1 MRLLLTICLAF
12 GLLFAY
18 KAEDL
23 IGKTYNDLGL
33 KSELICPIKNVPI
46 EKHKD
51 WLGYIQYNDNTIDA
65 VSSPKYAFNFFHT
78 EALKHFAGIYK
89 LYMTDFKTGK
99 LIDASEAYYVFG
111 SRIMSVGGDD
121 IIPFANEADAK
132 EFLEANSGKKI
143 YRFDRMDKN
152 FINYLD
158 MR

>member
-12 GLLFAY
+12 GLLFDY
-18 KAEDL
+18 TAEDL
-23 IGKTYNDLGL
+23 IGKTYIDLGL
-33 KSELICPIKNVPI
+33 KSELVCLIKNVPI

-132 EFLEANSGKKI
+132 DFLEANGGKKI

>member
-1 MRLLLTICLAF
+1 MRILLAICLF
-12 GLLFAY
+12 YGLLFAT

-33 KSELICPIKNVPI
+33 KSELICPIKSVPI
-46 EKHKD
+46 EKHKE
-51 WLGYIQYNDNTIDA
+51 WLGYIQYNDNSVDA
-65 VSSPKYAFNFFHT
+65 ISSPKYAFNFFHT

-121 IIPFANEADAK
+121 IIPFANETDAK

>member
-1 MRLLLTICLAF
+1 MKILIAWCVALGLMF
-12 GLLFAY
+12 GTQA
-18 KAEDL
+18 KDL
-23 IGKTYNDLGL
+23 SGKEFDVLGL
-33 KSELICPIKNVPI
+33 KADLMCPIKAVPI
-46 EKHKD
+46 GAHKK
-51 WLGYIQYNDNTIDA
+51 WLGYIQYNDDSIQP

-78 EALKHFAGIYK
+78 EALRHFAGIYK

-111 SRIMSVGGDD
+111 SRVMSVGGDD
-121 IIPFANEADAK
+121 IIPFAEEADAQA
-132 EFLEANSGKKI
+132 FLEANSGKKI

>member
-1 MRLLLTICLAF
+1 MRLLLALFLIC
-12 GLLFAY
+12 GLLFAN

-23 IGKTYNDLGL
+23 VDKTYSQLKL
-33 KSELICPIKNVPI
+33 KSDLICPIKHVSI
-46 EKHKD
+46 ENHQE
-51 WLGYIQYNDNTIDA
+51 WLGFVQYNDNSIDA
-65 VSSPKYAFNFFHT
+65 ISSPKYAFNFFHT

-121 IIPFANEADAK
+121 IIPFASEADAK
-132 EFLEANSGKKI
+132 EFFEANGGKKI

>member
-1 MRLLLTICLAF
+1 MRLLIVWCMVL
-12 GLLFAY
+12 GLLFAAQA
-18 KAEDL
+18 KDL
-23 IGKTYNDLGL
+23 SGKHFDALHLKPDLM
-33 KSELICPIKNVPI
+33 CPIKAVPVEAY
-46 EKHKD
+46 EK
-51 WLGYIQYNDNTIDA
+51 WLGYIQYNDNSVQA

-111 SRIMSVGGDD
+111 SRVMSVGGDD
-121 IIPFANEADAK
+121 IIPFAEEADAQD
-132 EFLEANSGKKI
+132 FLEANSGKKI